1 MNKALLTVLPIFLG
15 ALLSCKQK
23 APEADTG
30 GRLTPKEEIN
40 QVETITLKRTVFPR
54 ELLSNGRLRA
64 NRRAS
69 LSFSTSGPIAAVH
82 VRNGQRVSAGTLLAT
97 LDRPDLQL
105 ALEAAEISQAQAEI
119 KLFDLLAGM
128 GFSARDTSSVPEAQ
142 LQSAK
147 IQSGFSAAQNAL
159 KRAKYNLQGT
169 YLLAPF
175 AGRVSDVTAQA
186 YSQAGTE
193 PFCTL
198 LDDSSFIVDFTVME
212 SELSFL
218 SEALPVQITPFAD
231 ELSSFKG
238 VVSGINPSVDNN
250 GQIRV
255 SARIP
260 GNKNLLDGMNVRI
273 SVEKLIPDQ
282 LVVPR
287 SAIVI
292 RDNMDVLFTY
302 SEDGKSHWIYVNIL
316 HSNGTSHAV
325 QANPDRLGELKEGDQ
340 VIISGNLNLA
350 DGSMVSLKR

>member
-1 MNKALLTVLPIFLG
+1 MNKALLIALPIFLG

-23 APEADTG
+23 ASEADTEG
-30 GRLTPKEEIN
+30 KLTPKEEIN
-40 QVETITLKRTVFPR
+40 QVETITLERTVFPR

-69 LSFSTSGPIAAVH
+69 LSFTTSGAIAAIH
-82 VRNGQRVSAGTLLAT
+82 VRNGQRVTAGTLLAT
-97 LDRPDLQL
+97 LDRSDLQL
-105 ALEAAEISQAQAEI
+105 ALEAAEISLAQAEI
-119 KLFDLLAGM
+119 KLFDLLAGL
-128 GFSARDTSSVPEAQ
+128 GFSARDTSAVPAAQ

-147 IQSGFSAAQNAL
+147 IQSGFSTAKNAL
-159 KRAKYNLQGT
+159 KRAEYNLQGT
-169 YLLAPF
+169 ALRAPF
-175 AGRVSDVTAQA
+175 AGRVSDITAQA
-186 YSQAGTE
+186 HSQAGTE

-218 SEALPVQITPFAD
+218 SEGLPVQVTPFAND
-231 ELSSFKG
+231 LSSFKG
-238 VVSGINPSVDNN
+238 TVLGINPSVDNN

-260 GNKNLLDGMNVRI
+260 GNKSLLDGMNVRI
-273 SVEKLIPDQ
+273 SVKKMISGQ

-302 SEDGKSHWIYVNIL
+302 SEDGKAHWIYVNIL

-350 DGSMVSLKR
+350 DGSNVSHKQ